1 MKKILIVDDEKDIRF
16 ILEEILNE
24 HKYHV
29 ITLGTIKEAEE
40 FINKNS
46 FDLALLDVLLDEKS
60 RDGLYLLNLIK
71 NKNKDLPVIMMSGH
85 ANIQIAVNSVKDGAF
100 EFLEKPFNQERLLN
114 FIKRGI
120 EYSELLNTKK
130 DLHDNFFKS
139 FDFIGESK
147 EIVKI
152 KESINKIST
161 SDGRIFIEGPSGSGK
176 ELLAR
181 EIHRNSNRNK
191 SNFVIL
197 DSSRIN
203 ISNFDENIFGIFK
216 NGELIKGHLEKANN
230 GTLFI
235 DNVHDLPLDV
245 QNKILRVI
253 TDQRFKRLND
263 TMDITVNFRL
273 ISSSSINLAKE
284 VSKGNFREDLFHR
297 LNVIN
302 LNLPALVDR
311 LSDIPLLIKYF
322 FSIFVGNNYD
332 YKKNIKNLDLFY
344 SYNWP
349 GNVRELRNLVERI
362 AILGQDNVEKIENI
376 IYNTLNPKINIE
388 NKNSSSTDL
397 TLKEARDN
405 FEKEYLVKQLK
416 KNDGNVSN
424 TAKSVGMDRAAL
436 QRKLSSLNIRR
447 K

>member
-263 TMDITVNFRL
+263 TTDITVNFRL

-284 VSKGNFREDLFHR
+284 VSDGNFREDLFHR

-311 LSDIPLLIKYF
+311 LSDIPLLIEYF
-322 FSIFVGNNYD
+322 FSIFVGNGN

-388 NKNSSSTDL
+388 KKNSSSTDL
-397 TLKEARDN
+397 TLREARDN
-405 FEKEYLVKQLK
+405 V
-416 KNDGNVSN
+416 
-424 TAKSVGMDRAAL
+424 
-436 QRKLSSLNIRR
+436 
-447 K
+447 

>member
-263 TMDITVNFRL
+263 TTDITVNFRL

>member
-16 ILEEILNE
+16 ILEEILTEN
-24 HKYHV
+24 KYSV
-29 ITLGTIKEAEE
+29 VTVGTVKEAEE
-40 FINKNS
+40 FINNSS
-46 FDLALLDVLLDEKS
+46 FDLALLDVMLDEKS

-120 EYSELLNTKK
+120 EFSELINTKK
-130 DLHDNFFKS
+130 DLHENIFQS

-147 EIVKI
+147 EILKI
-152 KESINKIST
+152 KDSVQKISI
-161 SDGRIFIEGPSGSGK
+161 SDGRILIQGPSGSGK

-181 EIHRNSNRNK
+181 EIHRNSKRNR

-203 ISNFDENIFGIFK
+203 IDNFDENIFGVLKDGKI
-216 NGELIKGHLEKANN
+216 IKGYLEKANN

-235 DNVHDLPLDV
+235 DNVNDLPLDV

-263 TMDITVNFRL
+263 TTDITVNFRL
-273 ISSSSINLAKE
+273 IASSSLDLNKE

-311 LSDIPLLIKYF
+311 LSDIPLLIEYF
-322 FSIFVGNNYD
+322 ISIFIGDNYD
-332 YKKNIKNLDLFY
+332 HKKFIKNLDFFY
-344 SYNWP
+344 NYNWP
-349 GNVRELRNLVERI
+349 GNVRELRNLIERI
-362 AILGQDNVEKIENI
+362 AILGQDNMEKIENI
-376 IYNTLNPKINIE
+376 IYNSFNPKLKID
-388 NKNSSSTDL
+388 KNNSTSTEL

-416 KNDGNVSN
+416 KNDGNVSK

-436 QRKLSSLNIRR
+436 YRKLSSLNI
-447 K
+447 KN

>member
-29 ITLGTIKEAEE
+29 ITVGTIKEAEE

-120 EYSELLNTKK
+120 EYSELVNTKK

-147 EIVKI
+147 EIIKI

-191 SNFVIL
+191 NNFVIL

-235 DNVHDLPLDV
+235 DNVDDLPLDV

-263 TMDITVNFRL
+263 TTDITVNFRL
-273 ISSSSINLAKE
+273 ISSSSINLAIE

-388 NKNSSSTDL
+388 KKNSSSTDL
-397 TLKEARDN
+397 TLREARDN
-405 FEKEYLVKQLK
+405 FEKEYLMKQLK

>member
-16 ILEEILNE
+16 ILEEILIE

-29 ITLGTIKEAEE
+29 ITVGTIKEAEE

-120 EYSELLNTKK
+120 EYSELVNTKK

-147 EIVKI
+147 EIMKI
-152 KESINKIST
+152 KESINKVST

-191 SNFVIL
+191 NNFVIL

-203 ISNFDENIFGIFK
+203 ISNFDENIFGVFK
-216 NGELIKGHLEKANN
+216 NGELIKGYLEKANN

-263 TMDITVNFRL
+263 TTDITVNFRL
-273 ISSSSINLAKE
+273 ISSSSINLAIE

-388 NKNSSSTDL
+388 NRNSSSTDL

>member
-16 ILEEILNE
+16 ILEEILTEN
-24 HKYHV
+24 KYSV
-29 ITLGTIKEAEE
+29 VTVGTVKEAED
-40 FINKNS
+40 FIRENS

-120 EYSELLNTKK
+120 EFSELISTKK
-130 DLHDNFFKS
+130 DLHENIFQS

-147 EIVKI
+147 EILKI
-152 KESINKIST
+152 KDAVQKISVT
-161 SDGRIFIEGPSGSGK
+161 DGRILIQGPSGSGK

-181 EIHRNSNRNK
+181 EIHRNSNRNRG
-191 SNFVIL
+191 NFVIL

-203 ISNFDENIFGIFK
+203 IGNFDENIFGILK
-216 NGELIKGHLEKANN
+216 RGEVVKGHLEKSNH

-235 DNVHDLPLDV
+235 DNINDLPLDV

-263 TMDITVNFRL
+263 TTDITVNFRL
-273 ISSSSINLAKE
+273 IASSSVDLKKE
-284 VSKGNFREDLFHR
+284 ILKGNFREDLFHR

-311 LSDIPLLIKYF
+311 LSDIPLLIEYF
-322 FSIFVGNNYD
+322 FSIFIGNKYD
-332 YKKNIKNLDLFY
+332 FQKFIKNLDSLY

-362 AILGQDNVEKIENI
+362 AILGQDNIDKVENI
-376 IYNTLNPKINIE
+376 IYNFLNPKLNSDK
-388 NKNSSSTDL
+388 NKSVSTEL

-416 KNDGNVSN
+416 KNDGNVSK
-424 TAKSVGMDRAAL
+424 TAKSVGMDRTAL
-436 QRKLSSLNIRR
+436 HRKLSSLNI
-447 K
+447 KH

>member
-29 ITLGTIKEAEE
+29 ITVGTIKEAEE

-191 SNFVIL
+191 NNFVIL

-263 TMDITVNFRL
+263 TTDITVNFRL

-284 VSKGNFREDLFHR
+284 VSDGNFREDLFHR

-311 LSDIPLLIKYF
+311 LSDIPLLIEYF
-322 FSIFVGNNYD
+322 FSIFVGNSD

-362 AILGQDNVEKIENI
+362 AILGQDNVEKIEKI

>member
-263 TMDITVNFRL
+263 TTDITVNFRL

-284 VSKGNFREDLFHR
+284 VSDGNFREDLFHR

-311 LSDIPLLIKYF
+311 LSDIPLLIEYF
-322 FSIFVGNNYD
+322 FSIFVGNSD

-388 NKNSSSTDL
+388 KKNSSSTDL
-397 TLKEARDN
+397 TLREARDN
-405 FEKEYLVKQLK
+405 FEKEYLMKQLK

>member
-203 ISNFDENIFGIFK
+203 IINFDENIFGIFK

-263 TMDITVNFRL
+263 TTDITVNFRL

-284 VSKGNFREDLFHR
+284 VSSGNFREDLFHR

-311 LSDIPLLIKYF
+311 LSDIPLLIEYF
-322 FSIFVGNNYD
+322 FSIFVGNSD

-388 NKNSSSTDL
+388 KKNSSSTEL
-397 TLKEARDN
+397 TLREARDN
-405 FEKEYLVKQLK
+405 FEKEYLMKQLK

>member
-29 ITLGTIKEAEE
+29 ITVGTIKEAEE

-263 TMDITVNFRL
+263 TTDITVNFRL

-284 VSKGNFREDLFHR
+284 VSSGNFREDLFHR

-311 LSDIPLLIKYF
+311 LSDIPLLIEYF
-322 FSIFVGNNYD
+322 FSIFVGNSD

-388 NKNSSSTDL
+388 KKNSSSTDL
-397 TLKEARDN
+397 TLREARDN
-405 FEKEYLVKQLK
+405 FEKEYLMKQLK

>member
-16 ILEEILNE
+16 ILEEILIEN
-24 HKYHV
+24 KYSV
-29 ITLGTIKEAEE
+29 ITIGTIKEAED
-40 FINKNS
+40 FIKKNS

-71 NKNKDLPVIMMSGH
+71 SKNKDLPVIMMSGH

-120 EYSELLNTKK
+120 EFSELINKK
-130 DLHDNFFKS
+130 QDLHENIFQS

-147 EIVKI
+147 EIIKI
-152 KESINKIST
+152 KDEIQKISV
-161 SDGRIFIEGPSGSGK
+161 SDGRILIQGPSGSGK

-181 EIHRNSNRNK
+181 EIHRNSNRNNG
-191 SNFVIL
+191 NFVIL

-203 ISNFDENIFGIFK
+203 IGNFDENIFGIFK
-216 NGELIKGHLEKANN
+216 RGEVVKGHLEKAND

-235 DNVHDLPLDV
+235 DNVNDLALDV

-263 TMDITVNFRL
+263 PTDITVNFRL
-273 ISSSSINLAKE
+273 IASSSIDLKKE
-284 VSKGNFREDLFHR
+284 VSNGNFREDLFHR

-302 LNLPALVDR
+302 LNLPALADR
-311 LSDIPLLIKYF
+311 LSDIPLLIEYF
-322 FSIFVGNNYD
+322 FSIFIGNNYD
-332 YKKNIKNLDLFY
+332 FKKFIKNLDSFY
-344 SYNWP
+344 SYDWP

-362 AILGQDNVEKIENI
+362 AILGQDNMEKIENI
-376 IYNTLNPKINIE
+376 IYTSLNPKLNIDK
-388 NKNSSSTDL
+388 NKSTSTEL

-416 KNDGNVSN
+416 KNDGNVSK
-424 TAKSVGMDRAAL
+424 TAKSVGMDRTAL
-436 QRKLSSLNIRR
+436 HRKLSSLNI
-447 K
+447 KH

>member
-263 TMDITVNFRL
+263 TTDITVNFRL

-322 FSIFVGNNYD
+322 FSIFVGNSYN

-388 NKNSSSTDL
+388 KKNSSSTDL
-397 TLKEARDN
+397 TLREARDN
-405 FEKEYLVKQLK
+405 FEKEYLMKQLK

>member
-191 SNFVIL
+191 NNFVIL

-263 TMDITVNFRL
+263 TTDITVNFRL

-284 VSKGNFREDLFHR
+284 VSDGNFREDLFHR

-311 LSDIPLLIKYF
+311 LSDIPLLIEYF
-322 FSIFVGNNYD
+322 FSIFVGNSD

-388 NKNSSSTDL
+388 KKNSSSTDL
-397 TLKEARDN
+397 TLREARDN
-405 FEKEYLVKQLK
+405 FEKEYLMKQLK